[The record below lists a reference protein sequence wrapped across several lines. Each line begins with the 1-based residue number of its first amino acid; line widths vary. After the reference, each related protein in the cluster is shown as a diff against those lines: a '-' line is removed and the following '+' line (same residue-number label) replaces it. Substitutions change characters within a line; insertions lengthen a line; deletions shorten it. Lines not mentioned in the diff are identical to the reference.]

1 MDYRKIME
9 TTIKEKIINNC
20 DELLTHLFKACSDT
34 IYASGG
40 NIIFQGDICEIGGFM
55 PDRWCILIPTKVE
68 TSASKRYFI
77 VMGHYDEDSWVN
89 LVTENYIEAA
99 NKLKDLRCSCDDGYS
114 YRLMIQENGK
124 ITSCKN
130 TNWDIDR

>member
-1 MDYRKIME
+1 MVQI
-9 TTIKEKIINNC
+9 TIQI
-20 DELLTHLFKACSDT
+20 D
-34 IYASGG
+34 
-40 NIIFQGDICEIGGFM
+40 GDKVTVNQSAA
-55 PDRWCILIPTKVE
+55 PTKVE
-68 TSASKRYFI
+68 TSNSKRYFI
-77 VMGHYDEDSWVN
+77 VMRDFDEMSWVE

-99 NKLKDLRCSCDDGYS
+99 NKLKDLRYSCDDGYS